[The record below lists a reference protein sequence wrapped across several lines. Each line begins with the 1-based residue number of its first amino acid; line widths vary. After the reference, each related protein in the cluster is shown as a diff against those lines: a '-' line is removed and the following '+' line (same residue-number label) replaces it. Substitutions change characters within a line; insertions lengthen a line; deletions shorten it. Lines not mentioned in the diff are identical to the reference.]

1 MVMDRLPQSFNENV
15 MFTHLMHGQP
25 ALMYSYEDQG
35 LADNVNK
42 GSSVMLRYTFNTIG
56 YSTAKAAVAWF

>member
-1 MVMDRLPQSFNENV
+1 MDRLPQSFNENV

-35 LADNVNK
+35 LADNVNSK
-42 GSSVMLRYTFNTIG
+42 ALR
-56 YSTAKAAVAWF
+56 AVVLCYVTHLIQ